1 MINQTAPAPVSE
13 LMQTCDALAAD
24 AERLR
29 KAHVLAREY
38 NWPAPI
44 VEDEDTLREAAEKV
58 ERFRLG
64 LLRFTRQYL
73 KGLKL

>member
-1 MINQTAPAPVSE
+1 MDTKPTPEPVSE
-13 LMQTCDALAAD
+13 LILVCDTLAAD

-73 KGLKL
+73 RGLKV

>member
-1 MINQTAPAPVSE
+1 MSTKSAEPVSE
-13 LMQTCDALAAD
+13 LMLAAD
-24 AERLR
+24 TLDAAGERLR

-44 VEDEDTLREAAEKV
+44 AEDEATLRAAAEKV
-58 ERFRLG
+58 ERCRLG

-73 KGLKL
+73 KGLKA

>member
-1 MINQTAPAPVSE
+1 
-13 LMQTCDALAAD
+13 MQTCDALAAD

-29 KAHVLAREY
+29 HTPGSAREY

-73 KGLKL
+73 KGLKFQKGP